1 MSLAGV
7 PNQVCSQCPT
17 NRIEPPVSNRAHIID
32 RADGASDGMCRTGPD
47 ARRRR
52 VLSRAWRRRIHQVDL
67 PVVHRTEFAV
77 PPLGAEG
84 ADAVPDQW
92 LGLGLDSRDT
102 LAADIQTLQTPQ
114 FLLTRMRC
122 REGTCDISMPMPQE
136 EGFIVSIQLRELA
149 EHELWLQN
157 RLAHSGRYPE
167 HGICIFN
174 LEHQPRFRFATS
186 FDSLQFH
193 IRWDALDTFANEH
206 SGLRIDALS
215 WPHGARDQTFS
226 HLASAL
232 LPALRNPHW
241 ANQPFL
247 DHIGKALI
255 AHFARAYGGAHVE
268 TCPSQGGLA
277 PWQERRCKELV
288 TARIATQISLEEL
301 ANECRL
307 SVSHF
312 GRAFKQTIGEPPH
325 RWLLRQRVKAA
336 KKMLAGPEKSIAE
349 IAIACGFADQSH
361 LTRVF
366 AGMIGVPPGAWRRRH
381 DALLPAGA

>member
-1 MSLAGV
+1 M
-7 PNQVCSQCPT
+7 
-17 NRIEPPVSNRAHIID
+17 PV
-32 RADGASDGMCRTGPD
+32 
-47 ARRRR
+47 
-52 VLSRAWRRRIHQVDL
+52 
-67 PVVHRTEFAV
+67 
-77 PPLGAEG
+77 
-84 ADAVPDQW
+84 
-92 LGLGLDSRDT
+92 
-102 LAADIQTLQTPQ
+102 
-114 FLLTRMRC
+114 
-122 REGTCDISMPMPQE
+122 PQE
-136 EGFIVSIQLRELA
+136 DGFIVSIQLRELA
-149 EHELWLQN
+149 EHEFWLRN

-167 HGICIFN
+167 HGVCTFN

-193 IRWDALDTFANEH
+193 IRRDALDSFTSEH
-206 SGLRIDALS
+206 GGLRIDALS
-215 WPHGARDQTFS
+215 WPHGARDQTLS

-241 ANQPFL
+241 ATKLFL

-255 AHFARAYGGAHVE
+255 AHFVSAYGGVRVKS
-268 TCPSQGGLA
+268 CPSRGGLA

-288 TARIATQISLEEL
+288 TARIAAQISLEEL

-312 GRAFKQTIGEPPH
+312 CRAFKQTIGEPPH

-336 KKMLAGPEKSIAE
+336 KKMLAGSETSIAE

-366 AGMIGVPPGAWRRRH
+366 SEIMGDTPGAWRRRN
-381 DALLPAGA
+381 DALLRAGV